1 MGVHGVHSTFDFDGA
16 LNLARGMWDL
26 AGTLEDVDG
35 RRRVAGAEAL
45 RHWQG
50 RYAREASH
58 SMTTASQNAGGASQ
72 GLRGEAHL
80 LAQRWADEWL
90 KEANARFQDAVNA
103 AHSHRNALES
113 AWDWAFGSDEHTG
126 SAPSRPPVPQ
136 PPAFAPTAALPTYD
150 FG

>member
-1 MGVHGVHSTFDFDGA
+1 MAHGVHSNFDFDGA
-16 LNLARGMWDL
+16 LDLARSMWDL

-35 RRRVAGAEAL
+35 RRRTAGARAL
-45 RHWQG
+45 EHWQG
-50 RYAREASH
+50 RYADDAAR
-58 SMTTASQNAGGASQ
+58 SMGTATATAQGASR
-72 GLRGEAHL
+72 GFRGEAQL

-103 AHSHRNALES
+103 ANSHRNVLES
-113 AWDWAFGSDEHTG
+113 AWDWAFGSDQHTG
-126 SAPSRPPVPQ
+126 QAPSRPPVPQ